1 MVKQNM
7 QHPLQSIFPS
17 HNYPRSHFRS
27 LPWHS
32 IRPKAKKVLETSPHG
47 QLGPPKSHFFFPK
60 ERVNFTLYTIC
71 WLHGPRGQTGQ
82 RASMSLSQRYG
93 QFSSPLMGFHKWFS
107 EIQRSSEDLLMGFN
121 RWFNHWICW
130 GLGSSANLGARD
142 HSSRR
147 SLWVRCPTP
156 QRPEMRRS
164 RTATWRRIRWP
175 AMNWSTGRLIRGLIR
190 GF

>member
-1 MVKQNM
+1 MLWNLWRTPVAHEPLYMVRFHVYIYMFILSLLFGTPCFIIYLWVILVGNSVDK
-7 QHPLQSIFPS
+7 PSISQPTS
-17 HNYPRSHFRS
+17 G
-27 LPWHS
+27 
-32 IRPKAKKVLETSPHG
+32 KKGHLWF
-47 QLGPPKSHFFFPK
+47 QD
-60 ERVNFTLYTIC
+60 FTLYTIC

-130 GLGSSANLGARD
+130 GLGSSAHLGARD

-147 SLWVRCPTP
+147 SLWVPSVMP
-156 QRPEMRRS
+156 HPA
-164 RTATWRRIRWP
+164 TARD
-175 AMNWSTGRLIRGLIR
+175 A
-190 GF
+190 